1 MKGLIK
7 IGLIGVGGYLAYSWY
22 KKRQDAKKDV
32 REVGIPIDV
41 ELPTNE
47 MGMEIVKGDEIGKPL
62 KDQTDSE
69 INGDNLTIQQKEE
82 FIVKNGNVPLFEE
95 GDGTFFS
102 ADGNTDDVGLEA
114 ALSEEE
120 GEEGFGSYIL
130 SMRAKHALED
140 AKCGM
145 DKIAKQF
152 PNQSKIISQVKK
164 DYIEALFV
172 LIKCRQA
179 QKRGE
184 KGCENIPAVQAAAK
198 KRRNANATLKAINPR
213 AVRMIMR
220 QCAKVGK
227 LKRGFGAKA
236 SSRIKGRYGLAGS
249 MSRPMIGGIA
259 GMIGRNKGKSSMN
272 GWD

>member
-22 KKRQDAKKDV
+22 KKRQEVKKDV
-32 REVGIPIDV
+32 REVGEGIPV
-41 ELPTNE
+41 ALPTNE
-47 MGMEIVKGDEIGKPL
+47 MGMEIVKGDVIGKPL

-69 INGDNLTIQQKEE
+69 INGEGLTIQQKEA
-82 FIVKNGNVPLFEE
+82 FIDKNGNVPLFEE

-102 ADGNTDDVGLEA
+102 ADGDTDDVALEA
-114 ALSEEE
+114 ALAEED

-140 AKCGM
+140 SKCGM
-145 DKIAKQF
+145 EKILQKFPSQAKTI
-152 PNQSKIISQVKK
+152 NQVKK
-164 DYIEALFV
+164 DYIEALYV
-172 LIKCRQA
+172 LVKCRQA

-184 KGCENIPAVQAAAK
+184 KGCENIPAVRAAAK
-198 KRRNANATLKAINPR
+198 KRREANASLKAINPR

-236 SSRIKGRYGLAGS
+236 SSRIKGRYGMAAN
-249 MSRPMIGGIA
+249 MSRPMLGGIA
-259 GMIGRNKGKSSMN
+259 GMMGRNKSKSSMN

>member
-1 MKGLIK
+1 MKALIK
-7 IGLIGVGGYLAYSWY
+7 YGVLAVGGYLAYSWY

-32 REVGIPIDV
+32 REVGLPIDV

-47 MGMEIVKGDEIGKPL
+47 MGMEIVKGDILGKPL
-62 KDQTDSE
+62 KEQSAAE

-82 FIVKNGNVPLFEE
+82 FIVKNGDVPLFEE

-102 ADGNTDDVGLEA
+102 ADGDTDDVALEA

-130 SMRAKHALED
+130 SMRAKHAFED

-152 PNQSKIISQVKK
+152 PSQAKLISQVKK
-164 DYIEALFV
+164 DYTEAIYV
-172 LIKCRQA
+172 LIKCRKA
-179 QKRGE
+179 QRRGE

-198 KRRNANATLKAINPR
+198 KRRNANAALKAIDPR
-213 AVRMIMR
+213 AIRMIMR

-249 MSRPMIGGIA
+249 LNRPMIGGIA